1 MGLYDY
7 FPQTQALQQ
16 PDILGNYLRGLSAP
30 GVLQAQQQE
39 NTLRGLNIDQTR
51 MILQNQGILQNYA
64 RQQLTGEG
72 GNSDTG
78 AGAPSVGRSGGV
90 QNGPQD
96 AVAGTSAAPP
106 MLSYGIPSAPPAPA
120 STYAG
125 ASAGSFMSGGTQRAL
140 AILSGKYDPVNTE
153 RGIFEN
159 QKQQAQ
165 LQAQGPIALAD
176 TVRTS
181 PNAATIIRSNPS
193 LQSIWF
199 KNAPALNI
207 DPYAGLSPSNPNA
220 DANARAVATFS
231 RNQLAGSVGLATVE
245 MPDPLQNLYGPNG
258 QLLQRDPITNKE
270 TEVVGQKLPTYA
282 MQDLGYDTQTGQDRR
297 QLMVTSPGGSPAPG
311 APGGSGGGA
320 GGGGLGTFVGPQIA
334 AYKPPTAENIKS
346 AGFASALRGALGT
359 MRDMEGQGYALSPSD
374 RAQLINVASDED
386 PGLLHQWVSQELLS
400 HKLDQQGQT
409 YLTAT
414 MAAVQALSHDQSGAR
429 LNGSTIRSN
438 LESAIPIDVKNRQ
451 AMQQIEQFR
460 NGYYK
465 DTLMGAGPVAM
476 TPAFNDT
483 LGSDLRTMQSG
494 GQLPGDVAK
503 VSSDADYASLRPGS
517 RFVGPDGKI
526 RKKPAQS
533 WAGKTHPKT
542 LRLRSKAI
550 SPRG

>member
-16 PDILGNYLRGLSAP
+16 PDILGSYLRGLSAP
-30 GVLQAQQQE
+30 GALQAQQQE

-64 RQQLTGEG
+64 RQQLTGQG
-72 GNSDTG
+72 GNADTG
-78 AGAPSVGRSGGV
+78 AGAPSVGRSGGI

-96 AVAGTSAAPP
+96 AVAGTSSAPP
-106 MLSYGIPSAPPAPA
+106 MLSYGIPQGTQTAPPAPA

-125 ASAGSFMSGGTQRAL
+125 ASPGSFMSGGTQRAL
-140 AILSGKYDPVNTE
+140 AILTGKYDPVNTE

-165 LQAQGPIALAD
+165 LQAQGPMDLAD
-176 TVRTS
+176 SVATS
-181 PNAATIIRSNPS
+181 PDADKLIQSNPS
-193 LQSIWF
+193 LAKQWIGL
-199 KNAPALNI
+199 APQLGLN
-207 DPYAGLSPSNPNA
+207 PYRDLTP
-220 DANARAVATFS
+220 DNARAAA
-231 RNQLAGSVGLATVE
+231 RLAYNNLAGQVGLPAKP
-245 MPDPLQNLYGPNG
+245 MPETYTNLYGPNG
-258 QLLQRDPITNKE
+258 QLLQRENSTGKE

-311 APGGSGGGA
+311 APGGSGGAGGA
-320 GGGGLGTFVGPQIA
+320 GLGSFVGPQIA

-346 AGFASALRGALGT
+346 AGFASALRGALAT
-359 MRDMEGQGYALSPSD
+359 MRDMEGGGYALSPSD

-429 LNGSTIRSN
+429 LNAGTIRAN
-438 LESAIPIDVKNRQ
+438 LESAIPIDVKNKQ
-451 AMQQIEQFR
+451 AMQQIEAFR

-465 DTLMGAGPVAM
+465 DTLVGAGPVAM

-494 GQLPGDVAK
+494 GQLPGDVAR
-503 VSSDADYASLRPGS
+503 VSSDADYAALRPGS
-517 RFVGPDGKI
+517 RFVGPDNKI
-526 RKKPAQS
+526 RKKPGQ
-533 WAGKTHPKT
+533 
-542 LRLRSKAI
+542 
-550 SPRG
+550 